1 MLALME
7 KLLIQFTIFKPLSY
21 SCKETIKFDVKVSF
35 ARLQVSRLIK
45 PGDTSKRFLQKAIQI
60 HWTFHGFK
68 STNLMPKDIYCDVL
82 KVIIKG

>member
-1 MLALME
+1 MME

-21 SCKETIKFDVKVSF
+21 CCKETIKFDVKVSF

-45 PGDTSKRFLQKAIQI
+45 PGDTNKRFLQKAIQF

-68 STNLMPKDIYCDVL
+68 STNLIPKDICCGVL
-82 KVIIKG
+82 NVLIKE